1 MRRPRISV
9 VGAGQVGATTAQ
21 RIGEAQ
27 LADVTLIDIV
37 KGLAGGKALDL
48 AEAAPLL
55 GVDASF
61 NGADDLSAMA
71 GSDIVVV
78 TAGLPRKPGMSRD
91 DLLRK
96 NGEIVG
102 GIADAIRTHAP
113 NAIVI
118 LVTNPL
124 DVMTWLTWKRTG
136 FRKQRVMGMAGMLD
150 SARLSAFV
158 AIELGVSVKDVRA
171 MVLGGHGDSMVPLPR
186 YTTVGGV
193 PVTELLPADR
203 IEALVERTRRGGAEI
218 VELLKTGSAF
228 YAPSAAAAAMVAA
241 VLRDEKRLLPVC
253 VRLEGEYGLRDV
265 FVGVPAKLGA
275 AGVEEVR
282 QLSLTPDELAA
293 LRASAEKVREL
304 WQALNRS

>member
-1 MRRPRISV
+1 MRRPRVSV

-113 NAIVI
+113 NAIII

-124 DVMTWLTWKRTG
+124 DVMTWLTWERTG
-136 FRKQRVMGMAGMLD
+136 FPKQRVMGMAGMLD